1 MPTLPPK
8 ALKRIYEMASNENL
22 GLSVLVA
29 MQLTVL
35 CFLLFLSLHKDV
47 VGDGVAGI
55 VNPDKEQQQRCSSN
69 GKQRL
74 AQMGASGE
82 CRYCQNCVRRKRQQ
96 NMKQPVLE
104 LRFVCRLQPHT
115 TSHNG

>member
-1 MPTLPPK
+1 
-8 ALKRIYEMASNENL
+8 
-22 GLSVLVA
+22 
-29 MQLTVL
+29 
-35 CFLLFLSLHKDV
+35 FLLFLSLHEDV
-47 VGDGVAGI
+47 VGDGVPGI

-82 CRYCQNCVRRKRQQ
+82 CRYCQNCVCHKRQQ

-115 TSHNG
+115 TSHNGGVHDPTQSHQAPQNCSRGGPVPRGA